1 MNALYFRKGCMEE
14 YFHMYI
20 SYCLKKLSV
29 EVTGYKFITYIFFFF
44 IYGSLVGPKLA
55 LSTIRL

>member
-29 EVTGYKFITYIFFFF
+29 EVTGYKFITYIFF
-44 IYGSLVGPKLA
+44 SLYTGL
-55 LSTIRL
+55 L

>member
-20 SYCLKKLSV
+20 SYCLKKLLV
-29 EVTGYKFITYIFFFF
+29 EVTGYKFITYIFFL
-44 IYGSLVGPKLA
+44 Y
-55 LSTIRL
+55 IRVSCRS